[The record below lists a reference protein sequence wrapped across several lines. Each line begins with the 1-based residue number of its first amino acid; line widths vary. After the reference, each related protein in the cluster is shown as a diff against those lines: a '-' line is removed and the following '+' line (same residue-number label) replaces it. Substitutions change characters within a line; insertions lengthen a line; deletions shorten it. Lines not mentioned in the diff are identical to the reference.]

1 MKTVLIEMDGRLGN
15 QMFLY
20 AFYKKMCIQYPDIHF
35 KVDISTVYQK
45 KYDGGLELSY
55 VFPNLKIEKASF
67 GEILKIEKKLTF
79 KYRGKG
85 SRILREVT
93 DNINSKRRK
102 KITESILTDSNICVS
117 KLQDLKAKEWENIR
131 FFSGFWQ
138 NISLYKDLISELQQD
153 FSFREMDE
161 AKDLKINN
169 QISKSH
175 SVSVHIRRGDYV
187 GETLDIL
194 TVEYYKKIISN
205 ILEEIPDAT
214 LFFFSDD
221 IEYIEK
227 NFGDVKKVIVSENRN
242 DFTNFRDL
250 QLMSLCEY
258 NVIANST
265 FSLWAA
271 LLNSNPNKK
280 VYYPSKFTKEEE
292 FLLNGEVLR
301 FYTDK

>member
-20 AFYKKMCIQYPDIHF
+20 AFYKNMCKHYPNIHF

-45 KYDGGLELSY
+45 KYEGGLELLY
-55 VFPNLKIEKASF
+55 VFPELKIEKASF
-67 GEILKIEKKLTF
+67 GEILKIEKKFTF

-85 SRILREVT
+85 SRILREIT
-93 DNINSKRRK
+93 DEINSKRRK
-102 KITESILTDSNICVS
+102 SISETILTDSNISVS
-117 KLQDLKAKEWENIR
+117 KLQDLKNEDWENIR

-138 NISLYKDLISELQQD
+138 NISLYKDLITELQQD
-153 FSFREMDE
+153 FSFRKMDDS
-161 AKDLKINN
+161 KDLEIKE
-169 QISKSH
+169 QISNSR
-175 SVSVHIRRGDYV
+175 SASVHVRRGDYV
-187 GETLDIL
+187 GETLDVL
-194 TVEYYKKIISN
+194 TVEYFKKIISN
-205 ILEEIPDAT
+205 IVKEMPDVT

-221 IEYIEK
+221 IEYIEQ
-227 NFGDVKKVIVSENRN
+227 NFSDVKKVIVSENRN
-242 DFTNFRDL
+242 EFTNFRDL

-292 FLLNGEVLR
+292 FQNIELPGFIRVEV
-301 FYTDK
+301 